1 VAFATSTRGRPLRV
15 AAAVGNVL
23 AVVVLVGLACWC
35 WHRGMSV
42 TVHRGVE
49 LSRIEGRWWAA
60 ATGAAT
66 LAGILLLNAGR
77 EAVQARRAWRG

>member
-1 VAFATSTRGRPLRV
+1 MGFATSTRRRPLRL

-23 AVVVLVGLACWC
+23 GVVVLVGLALWC
-35 WHRGMSV
+35 WHRGVSV

-49 LSRIEGRWWAA
+49 LTRVEGRWWAA
-60 ATGAAT
+60 ATGAVT

-77 EAVQARRAWRG
+77 EAVHVRRAWTG